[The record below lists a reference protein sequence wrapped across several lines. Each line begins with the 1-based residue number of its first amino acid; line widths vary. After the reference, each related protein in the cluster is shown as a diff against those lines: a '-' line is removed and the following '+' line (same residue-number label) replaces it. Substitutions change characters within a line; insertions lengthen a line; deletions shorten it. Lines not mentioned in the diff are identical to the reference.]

1 LQRDCDRKKK
11 KPACSEA
18 EGCVCSYVVIIY
30 LIMTPFTIF
39 LLKTIDRIGP
49 ILFIA
54 TTVGIFLHS
63 RTADK
68 RLDEILKKQYN
79 EWYRKAT
86 DAELRSHLMH
96 PFGKFINK

>member
-1 LQRDCDRKKK
+1 
-11 KPACSEA
+11 
-18 EGCVCSYVVIIY
+18 
-30 LIMTPFTIF
+30 MTTFTIF

-96 PFGKFINK
+96 PFGKFIKK